1 MNFKQ
6 LKAKLQAKG
15 RNDEQAAIF
24 LTVAGMV
31 GVCVIV
37 GAFGLAIIIAGI
49 DLFGVSAVYLIEA
62 RKVRGK
68 AVS

>member
-6 LKAKLQAKG
+6 LKEKLQAKG
-15 RNDEQAAIF
+15 KNDEQAAVF

-37 GAFGLAIIIAGI
+37 GAFGLAVIVAGI
-49 DLFGVSAVYLIEA
+49 GLFWVSAVYAIEA